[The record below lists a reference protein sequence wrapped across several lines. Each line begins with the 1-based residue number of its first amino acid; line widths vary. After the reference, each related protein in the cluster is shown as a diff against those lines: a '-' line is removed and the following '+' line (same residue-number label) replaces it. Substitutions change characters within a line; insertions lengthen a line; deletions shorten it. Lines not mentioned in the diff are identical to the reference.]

1 MIFAN
6 RREAGRQLAEALA
19 PWRGERPLVLG
30 IPRGGVPLAA
40 EIARVLEGELDLVLV
55 HKLSAPW
62 QPEYALGAI
71 HESGA
76 FFVSDPGVADA
87 ETLKQEKARRLAEL
101 RQRRGQYAPGR
112 PPADPRDRVV
122 IVVDDGL
129 ATGATM
135 RAALRALRAG
145 KPRRLICAVPVAA
158 PESLERVRAEADEVV
173 CLAAPPYF
181 RAVGQFYSD
190 FDQVEDAEVMACL
203 ATPRALKPPG

>member
-6 RREAGRQLAEALA
+6 RQEAGRQLAEALA
-19 PWRGERPLVLG
+19 AWRGERPLVLG

-40 EIARVLEGELDLVLV
+40 EIARALEGELDVVLV

-62 QPEYALGAI
+62 HPEYALGAI

-76 FFVSDPGVADA
+76 FFISDPGVADA
-87 ETLKQEKARRLAEL
+87 ETLELVKASRLAEL
-101 RQRRGQYAPGR
+101 RQRREQYAPGR

-145 KPRRLICAVPVAA
+145 QPRRLICAVPVAP
-158 PESLERVRAEADEVV
+158 PETLERVGKEADEVV
-173 CLAAPPYF
+173 CLTAPPHF
-181 RAVGQFYSD
+181 RAVGQFYCD
-190 FDQVEDAEVMACL
+190 FDQVEEAEVMACL
-203 ATPRALKPPG
+203 SPQSL